1 MKIKKVL
8 FVCKYNAFRSRVAEE
23 YFNRVNRNESI
34 KAASRGIIM
43 GANSDYVQRRIS
55 RYLLGINIAKR
66 KPLPL
71 TVQDMKGADMI
82 VVTANDVPK
91 TVFDYRFPSLQKRLI
106 IWKIKDE
113 QAMNEKN
120 IRNIVL
126 KIKRKVNALSKKLEK
141 AK

>member
-1 MKIKKVL
+1 
-8 FVCKYNAFRSRVAEE
+8 
-23 YFNRVNRNESI
+23 
-34 KAASRGIIM
+34 M

-126 KIKRKVNALSKKLEK
+126 KIKRKFNRIKSLDLLLLLLQISFLLSLLLELRELVHLLLGLLLEPLLLPL
-141 AK
+141 